1 MTKINK
7 KKVTRTSPFKHKDIL
22 ENEIKTF
29 ANKFKATVVNQASR
43 ISDFFEMSCYNHI
56 VTYYENM
63 DYEVTIENLQ
73 KGKYRYKCSPSGVQS
88 NFSYFQLSKK
98 VNGVLYEFELQHNL
112 AVESSQS
119 NFIFTTPDI
128 SIIKKGK
135 VCESIT
141 YYDTKRR
148 FCYVSNENLI
158 SFIEVKQFNPFPEL
172 LFNFIGVVDELRK
185 DVMIKTDERLVPNHI
200 APSLMI
206 SGQPNKP
213 AQRIIDQLHLRYC
226 INIIPDIFHSGAYTF
241 SRGNVEDLRCVGEMS
256 SS

>member
-1 MTKINK
+1 MAKTK
-7 KKVTRTSPFKHKDIL
+7 KKTARTSPFKHKDIL
-22 ENEIKTF
+22 ENEIKAF
-29 ANKFKATVVNQASR
+29 ANKFKTTVVNQASR

-88 NFSYFQLSKK
+88 NFSYFKLSKK
-98 VNGVLYEFELQHNL
+98 VDGILYEFELQHNL

-119 NFIFTTPDI
+119 DFIFTTPDI
-128 SIIKKGK
+128 SIIKKGT
-135 VCESIT
+135 VCETIT

-148 FCYVSNENLI
+148 FCYVENENLI

-172 LFNFIGVVDELRK
+172 LFNFIGVVNELK
-185 DVMIKTDERLVPNHI
+185 KEIMVKGDKKVIPDHI

-226 INIIPDIFHSGAYTF
+226 INIIPDIFHSGTYTF
-241 SRGNVEDLRCVGEMS
+241 SRGNVEDLKCVGEMS